1 MCYDLA
7 EANSDSVVSRSY
19 LGSILTV
26 IEFLFL
32 FLLITGK
39 VLSFTIYLADYTQ
52 PSKFDDDQIDIPVAP
67 KPFVS
72 LKGFNSFPVSVK

>member
-26 IEFLFL
+26 IEFLLL

-39 VLSFTIYLADYTQ
+39 VLSFTIYLADYT
-52 PSKFDDDQIDIPVAP
+52 
-67 KPFVS
+67 
-72 LKGFNSFPVSVK
+72 